1 MIPSANGFLDM
12 DLEIAEMPVRTYKMH
27 LDRNYISGFC
37 IDKEALR
44 QAIYKIL
51 NTERYQYI
59 IYSWNYGVEL
69 QDLIGEPVSYVCP
82 EIERRVTEA
91 LLQDTRILSC
101 SSFSFDTSEH
111 GIVKVSFIVHTI
123 YGEMEIGTGVDV

>member
-1 MIPSANGFLDM
+1 MYC
-12 DLEIAEMPVRTYKMH
+12 T
-27 LDRNYISGFC
+27 
-37 IDKEALR
+37 DKEALR
-44 QAIYKIL
+44 QTIYKIL

-69 QDLIGEPVSYVCP
+69 MDLIGEPVSYVCP

-91 LLQDTRILSC
+91 LLQDTRIYSC

-123 YGEMEIGTGVDV
+123 YGEMETGTEVRI

>member
-1 MIPSANGFLDM
+1 MIPSVNGFLDM
-12 DLEIAEMPVRTYKMH
+12 DLEIAEMPVKTYKMH

-37 IDKEALR
+37 TDKEALR

-111 GIVKVSFIVHTI
+111 GIVKVSFIAHTI
-123 YGEMEIGTGVDV
+123 YGEMEIDTGVDV